1 MDGFGRLSEIDD
13 GQWPLV
19 WQYDK
24 CGRITQEHQGFSSQ
38 YFDYDPAGRLF
49 RTRMPDGNILTYHY
63 QGENVSQI
71 DLNGQTLSSHQWEHG
86 QEIRRHM
93 GRFGELT
100 CRHQFDERGRL
111 RQQTLQLH
119 QTLSKPI
126 ERRYDYNVVN
136 ELTQITDNYKGI
148 KTFTYDLKSRI
159 ATASHK
165 PYTGLTLSD
174 KPSYDDV
181 NGYRGYDEQFR
192 FDGADNLLSHDMP
205 LDSLKQFEV
214 SHAKTSRQ
222 DDSLTP
228 QDKAQHVEG
237 QPAVKAIHAN
247 RLMLWADRHYQYDE
261 LVTAQGEIVWS
272 AVYKSYGNLAIDY
285 QTVPQPLRL
294 PGQYFDEESGLHYN
308 RHRYYDPHCARYIS
322 QDPIGLA
329 GGGKCL

>member
-49 RTRMPDGNILTYHY
+49 RTRMPDGK
-63 QGENVSQI
+63 
-71 DLNGQTLSSHQWEHG
+71 
-86 QEIRRHM
+86 
-93 GRFGELT
+93 LT

-174 KPSYDDV
+174 KPSYDDM

-214 SHAKTSRQ
+214 SHTKTSRQ
-222 DDSLTP
+222 DDSPTP
-228 QDKAQHVEG
+228 
-237 QPAVKAIHAN
+237 
-247 RLMLWADRHYQYDE
+247 W
-261 LVTAQGEIVWS
+261 
-272 AVYKSYGNLAIDY
+272 
-285 QTVPQPLRL
+285 
-294 PGQYFDEESGLHYN
+294 
-308 RHRYYDPHCARYIS
+308 
-322 QDPIGLA
+322 IGYTN
-329 GGGKCL
+329 